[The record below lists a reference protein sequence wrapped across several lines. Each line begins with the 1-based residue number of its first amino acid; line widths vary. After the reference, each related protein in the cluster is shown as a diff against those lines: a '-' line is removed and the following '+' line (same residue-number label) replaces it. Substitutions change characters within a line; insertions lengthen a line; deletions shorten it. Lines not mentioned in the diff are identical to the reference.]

1 MEGDDHGRRASSS
14 AKPSRLS
21 PLAEPF
27 SLNRSNTALPP
38 LHTLTSVDPCASMPK
53 LLSGINLEDDP
64 FSTAPYSFL
73 EFVED
78 SHIPQYPSAN
88 AASDLG
94 FMPSASKESLT
105 NLTELSSF
113 GYSQASFSSN
123 KNASLAYETLLE
135 QGNFRCLGYYA
146 YEIEFLH

>member
-1 MEGDDHGRRASSS
+1 MEGDGHGKRASSS
-14 AKPSRLS
+14 VVQSRLS
-21 PLAEPF
+21 PAAQPF
-27 SLNRSNTALPP
+27 SLNPFSYQPSWSS
-38 LHTLTSVDPCASMPK
+38 LTSADPCASMLKPV
-53 LLSGINLEDDP
+53 SDINLESDP
-64 FSTAPYSFL
+64 FSTDPYSFL
-73 EFVED
+73 EFD
-78 SHIPQYPSAN
+78 FPQYPSSN

-105 NLTELSSF
+105 NYTELSSF
-113 GYSQASFSSN
+113 GHSQASFSSD